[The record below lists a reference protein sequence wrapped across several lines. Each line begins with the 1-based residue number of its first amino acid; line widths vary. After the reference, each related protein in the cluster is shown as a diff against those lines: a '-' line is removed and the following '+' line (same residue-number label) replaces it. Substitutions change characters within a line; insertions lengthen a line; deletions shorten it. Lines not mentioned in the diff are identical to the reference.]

1 MKLTDEFGRQINYLR
16 ISITD
21 RCNLN
26 CHYCAPLG
34 IRHDLPHREILTY
47 EEILKVVKAGVR
59 AGITKVR
66 LTGGEPLIRKGIVE
80 FCRMLNKLDG
90 LESITLTTNGV
101 LLEQLAE
108 PLFEAGVRRIN
119 ISLDTLKP
127 DRFRKITGQE
137 DLDRVLSG
145 IEKARE
151 VGFNPIKINTVVM
164 RGVNDSEINDLARL
178 TLKKPYHVRFIELM
192 PMQNCALGDHA
203 SLFMPVPEII
213 RLIDGIDKSQLGP
226 AVDSFGPARICTLP
240 GGAGT
245 VGFIAPLS
253 WHFCSTCNRLRL
265 TADGRLRPCLFSEKE
280 IDIKGPLRAGAS
292 MNDLIEIFK
301 AAVARKIERHR
312 LDTFDSGPKT
322 GRGMYAIGG

>member
-34 IRHDLPHREILTY
+34 IRHHLPQREILTY
-47 EEILKVVKAGVR
+47 EEILRVVKAGVR
-59 AGITKVR
+59 AGITQVR
-66 LTGGEPLIRKGIVE
+66 LTGGEPLLRKGVVE
-80 FCRMLNKLDG
+80 FCRMVNNLDG
-90 LESITLTTNGV
+90 LESLTLTTNGV
-101 LLEQLAE
+101 LLEQMAE
-108 PLFEAGVRRIN
+108 PLFEAGIRRIN
-119 ISLDTLKP
+119 ISLDTLKL
-127 DRFRKITGQE
+127 DRYRRITGQD
-137 DLDRVLSG
+137 DLDRVLFG

-151 VGFNPIKINTVVM
+151 VGFSPIKINTVVM

-192 PMQNCALGDHA
+192 PTQHCALGDHA

-226 AVDSFGPARICTLP
+226 AVDSFGPARVCTLP
-240 GGAGT
+240 DAAGT

-280 IDIKGPLRAGAS
+280 IDIKGPLRAGTSAD
-292 MNDLIEIFK
+292 DLIGIFK
-301 AAVARKIERHR
+301 AAVARKVERHR
-312 LDTFDSGPKT
+312 LNTIDSRPKT

>member
-1 MKLTDEFGRQINYLR
+1 MELTDEFGRQINYLR

-34 IRHDLPHREILTY
+34 IRHHLPQREIFTY
-47 EEILKVVKAGVR
+47 EEILRVVKAGVR
-59 AGITKVR
+59 AGITQVR
-66 LTGGEPLIRKGIVE
+66 LTGGEPLLRKGVVE
-80 FCRMLNKLDG
+80 FCRMLNHLEG
-90 LESITLTTNGV
+90 LESLTLTTNGV
-101 LLEQLAE
+101 LLEQMAE
-108 PLFEAGVRRIN
+108 PLFEAGIRRIN
-119 ISLDTLKP
+119 ISLDTLKH
-127 DRFRKITGQE
+127 DRFKAIAGQ
-137 DLDRVLSG
+137 DNLDRVLSG

-151 VGFNPIKINTVVM
+151 VGFSPIKINMVAM
-164 RGVNDSEINDLARL
+164 RGVNDSEINALARL

-192 PMQNCALGDHA
+192 PMQHCALGDHA

-213 RLIDGIDKSQLGP
+213 RLIDGIEKSQLGP

-240 GGAGT
+240 GAMGT

-253 WHFCSTCNRLRL
+253 WHFCGTCNRLRL

-292 MNDLIEIFK
+292 MNDLIEIFRT
-301 AAVARKIERHR
+301 AAARKIERHR
-312 LDTFDSGPKT
+312 LDTFDSGPKS

>member
-1 MKLTDEFGRQINYLR
+1 
-16 ISITD
+16 
-21 RCNLN
+21 
-26 CHYCAPLG
+26 
-34 IRHDLPHREILTY
+34 
-47 EEILKVVKAGVR
+47 
-59 AGITKVR
+59 
-66 LTGGEPLIRKGIVE
+66 
-80 FCRMLNKLDG
+80 
-90 LESITLTTNGV
+90 LESLTLTTNGV

-108 PLFEAGVRRIN
+108 PLFEAGIRRIN

-127 DRFRKITGQE
+127 DRYRRITGQN

-145 IEKARE
+145 IEKARD
-151 VGFNPIKINTVVM
+151 VGFNPIKINMVVM
-164 RGVNDSEINDLARL
+164 RGVNDGEINDLARL

-192 PMQNCALGDHA
+192 PMQHCALGDHA

-240 GGAGT
+240 EGVGT

-280 IDIKGPLRAGAS
+280 IDIKGPLRTGAT

-312 LDTFDSGPKT
+312 LDAFDSGPKT